1 MSRGVQL
8 RGLAAAATLVMSGAC
23 TREDLASREAP
34 VVSRQVAPEGGAP
47 ALIEEAFRQ
56 SLLGPLEVPG
66 DNLRTLVEL
75 FPGPFEGLLPPRA
88 PLISPQILEPDGIIG
103 RDGLD
108 APLFR
113 APNR

>member
-8 RGLAAAATLVMSGAC
+8 RGLAAAATLVVSGAC
-23 TREDLASREAP
+23 TREESASPEAP
-34 VVSRQVAPEGGAP
+34 VIARQDAPDGGAP

-56 SLLGPLEVPG
+56 SLIGPLEVPG

-88 PLISPQILEPDGIIG
+88 PLIRPSMLEPEEVI
-103 RDGLD
+103 RRHALD

-113 APNR
+113 SPPR